1 MKSPTGS
8 TATNLPASFDVRKG
22 VIICSSNLEKFT
34 AKRRAIRFE
43 KDGKGR
49 GFITIAA
56 KVLAAVIN
64 TERATFPLE
73 HN

>member
-34 AKRRAIRFE
+34 TKKRAI
-43 KDGKGR
+43 KKNGKGG